1 MLMFLCQLRLAGGFL
16 CGCLSN
22 FPLCL
27 FVLNVVFF
35 VMAVAAC
42 DFRASLKYERR
53 CCVYFALHSKGVSR
67 CSVWHSRFIRESN
80 VSQTTNCQLNWQLKS
95 LIHYFDSN
103 LNMIHL

>member
-1 MLMFLCQLRLAGGFL
+1 MFLCQLRSAGGFI

-22 FPLCL
+22 FPLGL
-27 FVLNVVFF
+27 FVLNVVF
-35 VMAVAAC
+35 VIMAVAAC

-67 CSVWHSRFIRESN
+67 CSVWHSRFIRESKDL
-80 VSQTTNCQLNWQLKS
+80 TNHKVPVKLAVKKS
-95 LIHYFDSN
+95 LIYYFDSN